1 MGEVFKWV
9 GISVAAILLVG
20 LVSVVSA
27 AQLRVG
33 QTIKLVTLRS
43 RQQPVFVSVRVGA
56 QVPEQ
61 QYRALERIS
70 SGNKLHANHA
80 PQPFDWLFSVSLGAT
95 ASPTD
100 MPLTI
105 IWLLAWRTSR

>member
-33 QTIKLVTLRS
+33 QTIKLVTLRNG
-43 RQQPVFVSVRVGA
+43 QQPVFVSVRVGA

-105 IWLLAWRTSR
+105 I